1 MNEISAS
8 RQRRPPVPRD
18 RYRAAARRSGVRA
31 QFRASRRLD
40 VAILVATGLFVLL
53 ASPRVADA
61 LGTGVGDLGASLA
74 QTFPSAQ
81 GSRSIDLPNNVGTVT
96 AEPVLQG
103 LPDFTNQ
110 PALALTGRVPSF
122 ALLDGRSVQISL
134 NGAVVADV
142 APDAAGAFSVPLT
155 LRDGPNTLELALH
168 AGSDI
173 VATSSYVVVL
183 DRQPPA
189 LSVSRPAPGATVDG
203 PNVVV
208 EGKAEPGTTITVN
221 DRAVVSA
228 QDGSFTTSFTA
239 AIGAQTV
246 TIVAR
251 DRAGNETTVK
261 TPVTVRDASS
271 SAALA
276 VSVTLDRTRVAP
288 GAAVLAEIRVTANGL
303 PKTGQSVTLSVG
315 VITIGSAVTDAS
327 GVAHIGF
334 AAPPNEG
341 EAAVVV
347 LADGASGRAT
357 LTVAK

>member
-8 RQRRPPVPRD
+8 RQRRPPVPRE
-18 RYRAAARRSGVRA
+18 RYRAAARKSGVRGRL
-31 QFRASRRLD
+31 RASRRLD
-40 VAILVATGLFVLL
+40 AAILLAAGLFVLL

-61 LGTGVGDLGASLA
+61 LATGAGDIGASLA

-81 GSRSIDLPNNVGTVT
+81 GSRSIDLPGNAGTVT
-96 AEPVLQG
+96 AEPILQG

-134 NGAVVADV
+134 NNAVIADV
-142 APDAAGAFSVPLT
+142 APDATGGFTVPLT
-155 LRDGPNTLELALH
+155 LRDGPNALQLTLH
-168 AGSDI
+168 SGSDV

-183 DRQPPA
+183 DRQPPS
-189 LSVSRPAPGATVDG
+189 LTVSKPAPGATVDG

-208 EGKAEPGTTITVN
+208 EGKAEAGTTITVN
-221 DRAVVSA
+221 DRAVVPA
-228 QDGSFTTSFTA
+228 PDGSFTTSFTA
-239 AIGAQTV
+239 AMGAQTV
-246 TIVAR
+246 TVVAR

-261 TPVTVRDASS
+261 TAVTVRDAST

-276 VSVTLDRTRVAP
+276 VSVTLDRARVAP
-288 GAAVLAEIRVTANGL
+288 GGAVLAEIRVTANGL
-303 PKTGQSVTLSVG
+303 PKAGQSVTLSVG

-347 LADGASGRAT
+347 LADGSSGRAT